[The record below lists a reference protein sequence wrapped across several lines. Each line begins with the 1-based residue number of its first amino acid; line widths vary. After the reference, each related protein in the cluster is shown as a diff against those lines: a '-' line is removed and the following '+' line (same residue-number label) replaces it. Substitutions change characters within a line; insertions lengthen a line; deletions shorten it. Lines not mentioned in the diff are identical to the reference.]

1 MKTFDDIQ
9 FKERKGWGQWSGTL
23 QIGNF
28 VLSVVAGE
36 RLFSL
41 PRTFQSS
48 IDEFSKFEVA
58 VLNSEREFVTDFF
71 VGEIEDDVLGWQSRE
86 QINELITRMENHENI

>member
-9 FKERKGWGQWSGTL
+9 FKVRENFGQWSGTL
-23 QIGNF
+23 QIGDF
-28 VLSVVAGE
+28 LLSVVAGE

-41 PRTFQSS
+41 PRTFENS

-58 VLNSEREFVTDFF
+58 VLNPEREFVTDFF
-71 VGEIEDDVLGWQSRE
+71 VGKIDDDVLGWQTRE
-86 QINELITRMENHENI
+86 QINELITRIEQHENI